1 MAPGG
6 RLRSQMLTLAI
17 VALAFGCMSGLF
29 IGLPGLLVGLGAA
42 VLVVAMLA
50 LLQSG
55 FSLWLIVELLG
66 LAAALQIGY
75 ALGLVGRAIHGTR
88 DGAERGH
95 RFNPWARPKPLSAP
109 WRGPDVQTGPA
120 PGQAQDPAKPPAAE
134 P

>member
-29 IGLPGLLVGLGAA
+29 IGLPGLLVGLSAA
-42 VLVVAMLA
+42 VLVVATLA
-50 LLQSG
+50 VLQNG
-55 FSLWLIVELLG
+55 FSLRLVLELLG

-75 ALGLVGRAIHGTR
+75 VLGLVGRAIHGTR
-88 DGAERGH
+88 DSAKPRRG
-95 RFNPWARPKPLSAP
+95 FNPWGRPKPLGAP
-109 WRGPDVQTGPA
+109 WRGPDAQTGPA